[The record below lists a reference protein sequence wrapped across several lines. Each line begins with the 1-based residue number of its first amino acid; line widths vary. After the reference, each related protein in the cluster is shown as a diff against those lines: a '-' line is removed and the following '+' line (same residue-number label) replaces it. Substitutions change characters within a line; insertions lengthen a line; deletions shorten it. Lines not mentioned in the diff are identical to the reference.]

1 MPRIYLPITPTKE
14 DKISITGEK
23 SRYLTSILRCK
34 KGDELTVFDA
44 KGNCLKTKILK
55 ADKREVTAEILDKFY
70 SSVES
75 PMNILLAQGLLKS
88 QKMDLVIQK
97 ATELGVKQ
105 IIPLITERG
114 LVKETGKVLR
124 WRKIAEEASRQCGRS
139 VIPVICEPV
148 RFKIFFEN
156 LFFGLEVE
164 TAKQPLGKIK
174 GFIFWEEGKISLK
187 QAMNKISSSATH
199 ALTDSS
205 FYLFIGPEGGFTRDE
220 VLLAQEKG
228 LIITS
233 LGKRILRSETAA
245 ISAVTL
251 VQFLLGDLG

>member
-1 MPRIYLPITPTKE
+1 MPRIYLPITHTKE
-14 DKISITGEK
+14 DRILITGEK
-23 SRYLTSILRCK
+23 SRYLTSVLRCR
-34 KGDELTVFDA
+34 KGDELTVFDG

-55 ADKREVTAEILDKFY
+55 ADKREVTAEILEKFF
-70 SSVES
+70 SDAES
-75 PMNILLAQGLLKS
+75 PIRILLAQGLLKS

-105 IIPLITERG
+105 IIPLITERS

-139 VIPVICEPV
+139 VIPVVCEPIK
-148 RFKIFFEN
+148 FKIFFESP
-156 LFFGLEVE
+156 LFRPEVE
-164 TAKQPLGKIK
+164 RVKQALDEIK
-174 GFIFWEEGKISLK
+174 GFIFWEEGKLSLK
-187 QAMNKISSSATH
+187 EAMNKISSSATH
-199 ALTDSS
+199 AFTDSAL
-205 FYLFIGPEGGFTRDE
+205 YLFIGPEGGFTREE

-228 LIITS
+228 LIIIS

-245 ISAVTL
+245 ISALTL